1 MADDLYAAYGIA
13 ASKPVDGPPPYD
25 SNHVA
30 SHGADDSLK
39 RAEDAEHQARV
50 AKRDAAAEVE
60 RLRKFLLHAL
70 SRDYDCVGIAA
81 LSATDARHFRVLNA
95 QLTNARN
102 PDSLARLTAI
112 ERAALRSHLQYC
124 FDAPCKALGIT
135 PAFVATIIT
144 QAFEFTHDILNDG
157 AFARSVFRQYGAAAL
172 AQKVYRD
179 TTWVIPRI
187 TRGERERR
195 ALRDGMRAVV
205 GPYIE
210 SYAGKENLHLP
221 SDHISRVGEVRA
233 VRYVLTEQG
242 QACEDVRL
250 EALEWESAPPS
261 IAAPPRHWAAR
272 MKDGVMSVFRR
283 KGKSDATGEKSK
295 PLAARRPVKSS
306 SSRSTPPA
314 SRNRPYTPDPAVFA
328 SIAAFT
334 AATCAVTLQMTEHI
348 TIHRCGRTQ
357 SSFEI
362 QDVKKESYS
371 NPAAHQG
378 CTRYTTQKANH
389 TMADYTESDI
399 SPPPYTAKAT
409 SPNHEDLLNRLHGVV
424 GAPESIHDSASMEI
438 NRVRNL
444 LLCAMPVDYQCNTLG
459 NLNLSKSDRSHFST
473 MYSHLNEIQD
483 KDGITHQPSDRAADL
498 GPYFS
503 HHLQNPCEA
512 LGIAVEFVAATILD
526 FFDFQDRSDRYRGA
540 TKGVLRRD
548 GIQGLARKIY
558 RDGLFVIPQI
568 TRDIQFKR
576 ELQQGMRAAAHPY
589 LVRIHGIHRATL
601 PIERHVHA
609 VQTFHYSLT
618 EKGKAYEAASATGHA
633 LWARPRTQ
641 WRECWAARAQG
652 CVARVLRKR
661 EESGDA
667 RTWPTMP
674 ASYGQSLKPGPL
686 TLVA

>member
-1 MADDLYAAYGIA
+1 MADSRASQTRNLHTASGAAD
-13 ASKPVDGPPPYD
+13 SKPLDSPPPYY
-25 SNHVA
+25 SNYLA
-30 SHGADDSLK
+30 SRGSDDSLK
-39 RAEDAEHQARV
+39 RAEDAEHQAGV

-81 LSATDARHFRVLNA
+81 LSAQDARHFRVLNA

-144 QAFEFTHDILNDG
+144 QAVEFTHDIINDG
-157 AFARSVFRQYGAAAL
+157 AFARSVFGQYGAAAL

-187 TRGERERR
+187 TRDEHERR
-195 ALRDGMRAVV
+195 ALHDGMRAVV
-205 GPYIE
+205 GLYIE

-261 IAAPPRHWAAR
+261 IAPPPRHWAAR
-272 MKDGVMSVFRR
+272 IKDGVMSVFRR

-334 AATCAVTLQMTEHI
+334 AATC
-348 TIHRCGRTQ
+348 GRTP
-357 SSFEI
+357 SSFAI

-371 NPAAHQG
+371 NPAAHQRH
-378 CTRYTTQKANH
+378 TRYTTQKANH
-389 TMADYTESDI
+389 TMADYPESDI

-424 GAPESIHDSASMEI
+424 GAPEPIRDSASIEV

-444 LLCAMPVDYQCNTLG
+444 LLCAMTVDYQCNTLG
-459 NLNLSKSDRSHFST
+459 NLTLSKSDRSHFST
-473 MYSHLNEIQD
+473 MYSHLNEIRD
-483 KDGITHQPSDRAADL
+483 KDGIKHQPCDEPADL
-498 GPYFS
+498 GRYFS
-503 HHLQNPCEA
+503 HHLLNPCEA
-512 LGIAVEFVAATILD
+512 LGIAVEFVAAIILD
-526 FFDFQDRSDRYRGA
+526 FFDFQDRSHRYRGA
-540 TKGVLRRD
+540 TKGVRRRD

-558 RDGLFVIPQI
+558 RDGLFVIPPI
-568 TRDIQFKR
+568 TRDIPFKR

-589 LVRIHGIHRATL
+589 LVRIHGVHRATL
-601 PIERHVHA
+601 PIERHIHA

-618 EKGKAYEAASATGHA
+618 EEGKAYEAASATGHA

-641 WRECWAARAQG
+641 WRECWAARAKG

-661 EESGDA
+661 DGPGDA
-667 RTWPTMP
+667 RTW
-674 ASYGQSLKPGPL
+674 
-686 TLVA
+686 